1 MRIGTALLCLSCS
14 AATVAAQEKK
24 QSVEIGTSLGVTVLS
39 QSGETFTTVG
49 APVAQGP
56 VPLFGQATLYAT
68 IFATPSVMIEPQL
81 SFSHLSGGG
90 SSLTLI
96 GGAANIGYLFTATE
110 RASPYVAASLGVE
123 SLSGDLGSASG
134 VGLGGSVGYRLRAGA
149 GFAVRFEGR
158 YRHWLGDFDGLNEF
172 GFVIGLG
179 GII

>member
-1 MRIGTALLCLSCS
+1 MRIGTAFLCLSCS
-14 AATVAAQEKK
+14 ATASAAQEKK
-24 QSVEIGTSLGVTVLS
+24 QSAEIGTSLGVTVLS

-96 GGAANIGYLFTATE
+96 GGGGKIRFLFTATGG
-110 RASPYVAASLGVE
+110 AVPYAAAGLGV
-123 SLSGDLGSASG
+123 GDPAGALGAG
-134 VGLGGSVGYRLRAGA
+134 VGGGLGG
-149 GFAVRFEGR
+149 
-158 YRHWLGDFDGLNEF
+158 
-172 GFVIGLG
+172 
-179 GII
+179 

>member
-1 MRIGTALLCLSCS
+1 MRIGTAFLCLSCS

-39 QSGETFTTVG
+39 PSSETFTTVG

-110 RASPYVAASLGVE
+110 RASPYVAASLGSRACRAIWGRRRV
-123 SLSGDLGSASG
+123 SASAAASATG
-134 VGLGGSVGYRLRAGA
+134 CVPVPALPCGSRAATGT
-149 GFAVRFEGR
+149 GWVTST
-158 YRHWLGDFDGLNEF
+158 
-172 GFVIGLG
+172 V
-179 GII
+179 

>member
-96 GGAANIGYLFTATE
+96 GGAAHIGYLFTAPE
-110 RASPYVAASLGVE
+110 RASPYVAASLGGGRP
-123 SLSGDLGSASG
+123 SGGLGAASG
-134 VGLGGSVGYRLRAGA
+134 GGPCGQVGVPVCAGA
-149 GFAVRFEGR
+149 R
-158 YRHWLGDFDGLNEF
+158 
-172 GFVIGLG
+172 
-179 GII
+179 

>member
-1 MRIGTALLCLSCS
+1 MRIGTAFLCLSCS

-24 QSVEIGTSLGVTVLS
+24 QSVEVGTSLGVTVLS

-56 VPLFGQATLYAT
+56 VPLCGRATLYAT

-96 GGAANIGYLFTATE
+96 GGAANIGYLFMATE
-110 RASPYVAASLGVE
+110 RASPYVAASPGVE
-123 SLSGDLGSASG
+123 SLSGDLGSAAG
-134 VGLGGSVGYRLRAGA
+134 VGLGGRVGDRLRAG
-149 GFAVRFEGR
+149 GR
-158 YRHWLGDFDGLNEF
+158 LALRVPGPLPA
-172 GFVIGLG
+172 
-179 GII
+179 

>member
-14 AATVAAQEKK
+14 AATAAAQEKK

-39 QSGETFTTVG
+39 QSGGTFTTVG
-49 APVAQGP
+49 APVAEGRI
-56 VPLFGQATLYAT
+56 PLFGQATLYAT

-123 SLSGDLGSASG
+123 SLSGDLGAASG
-134 VGLGGSVGYRLRAGA
+134 VGLGGSGGYRPRARAGLA
-149 GFAVRFEGR
+149 LRVEGPHR
-158 YRHWLGDFDGLNEF
+158 PR
-172 GFVIGLG
+172 LG
-179 GII
+179 GFHRLDQVGVRD

>member
-14 AATVAAQEKK
+14 AATAAAQEKK

-49 APVAQGP
+49 VPVAQGP

-90 SSLTLI
+90 RDRKSVVRERVEI
-96 GGAANIGYLFTATE
+96 WVGGE
-110 RASPYVAASLGVE
+110 RPRKK
-123 SLSGDLGSASG
+123 
-134 VGLGGSVGYRLRAGA
+134 RL
-149 GFAVRFEGR
+149 
-158 YRHWLGDFDGLNEF
+158 
-172 GFVIGLG
+172 
-179 GII
+179 